1 MLQTPAPLY
10 PTFAFIIVASAI
22 FLFFTIFFYLLIA
35 QLHRRRIMHQTDL
48 HNLKNQYEHTL
59 LQSQLEIQ
67 EQTFRNISQE
77 IHDNIGQVL
86 SLAKLNLNTI
96 NEANFREKLEVT
108 DELVGKAIA
117 DLRDLSRSLNGE
129 KITDLGLYVALAQEL
144 ATIEKTV
151 AVKTLLLGDDIDQ
164 LLNGEQVIILFRM
177 MQELFNNIV
186 KHANAGCI
194 EVSLLATEQEVKI
207 CIKDDGV
214 GFDLPKLDA
223 TKTGIGLKNL
233 GQRAKLIN
241 GHLDIKTAPGEGT
254 EVTIS
259 LQPLMNIF
267 AV

>member
-1 MLQTPAPLY
+1 MLQTPAPIY

-22 FLFFTIFFYLLIA
+22 FLFFTIFFYLLIV
-35 QLHRRRIMHQTDL
+35 QLHRRRIMHQAEL
-48 HNLKNQYEHTL
+48 HNLKSQYEHTL

-96 NEANFREKLEVT
+96 NEANLREKLEVT

-129 KITDLGLYVALAQEL
+129 KITDLGLYMALAHEL
-144 ATIEKTV
+144 AIVEKTV
-151 AVKTLLLGDDIDQ
+151 AVKTVLSGDDIDQ
-164 LLNGEQVIILFRM
+164 LLNEEQVIILFRM
-177 MQELFNNIV
+177 MQELLNNIL
-186 KHANAGCI
+186 KHANASCI
-194 EVSLLATEQEVKI
+194 EVALQAGEKDVRITVK
-207 CIKDDGV
+207 DNGV
-214 GFDLPKLDA
+214 GFDLLKLEA
-223 TKTGIGLKNL
+223 AKTGIGLKNL
-233 GQRAKLIN
+233 EQRARLIN

>member
-1 MLQTPAPLY
+1 
-10 PTFAFIIVASAI
+10 
-22 FLFFTIFFYLLIA
+22 
-35 QLHRRRIMHQTDL
+35 MHQTDL

-129 KITDLGLYVALAQEL
+129 KITDLGLYMALEHEL
-144 ATIEKTV
+144 AIIEKTV
-151 AVKTLLLGDDIDQ
+151 AVKTILSGDDIDE
-164 LLNGEQVIILFRM
+164 LLNEEQVIILFRM
-177 MQELFNNIV
+177 MQELLNNIL

-194 EVSLLATEQEVKI
+194 EVALQVEEKCVRIS
-207 CIKDDGV
+207 IKDDGK
-214 GFDLPKLDA
+214 GFDLSQLDPS
-223 TKTGIGLKNL
+223 KTGIGLKNL
-233 GQRAKLIN
+233 EQRARLIN
-241 GHLDIKTAPGEGT
+241 GQLDIKTAPGAGT

-259 LQPLMNIF
+259 LQPLKDIF